1 LGKGSLF
8 EMEPISG
15 RNSALATQSLVSFD
29 SFAEMWAY
37 VSNYVETYRKR
48 ELEEFWST
56 VEKAA
61 AKPFNEHFFV
71 REHMWCVY
79 VAGFSAATIGKKF
92 PQLLLCHNIED
103 HEGTYLRITK
113 DNIRAI
119 DKADDLLAVFGNK
132 RKAAAVQAM
141 RQIILDRGWETLF
154 KERLSTREPDA
165 LNGLPG
171 IGPTLACHL
180 ARNLGNI
187 DVVKPD
193 VHLVR
198 LAKRYGFATPKDMCR
213 AASPGPLGRTDLI
226 LWLACADNGTL

>member
-1 LGKGSLF
+1 
-8 EMEPISG
+8 MEPIV
-15 RNSALATQSLVSFD
+15 RNSSSVSTRSLVSF
-29 SFAEMWAY
+29 STFQEMWAY
-37 VSNYVETYRKR
+37 VSEYVETYRKK
-48 ELEEFWST
+48 ELEEFWSI

-61 AKPFNEHFFV
+61 TAPFNEHFFV
-71 REHMWCVY
+71 KEHLWCTY

-141 RQIILDRGWETLF
+141 RQMILDKGWQTLF

-171 IGPTLACHL
+171 IGPILACHL
-180 ARNLGNI
+180 ARNLGNTE
-187 DVVKPD
+187 VVKPD

-198 LAKRYGFATPKDMCR
+198 LANRYGFATPKDMCR
-213 AASPGPLGRTDLI
+213 AASPGPLGKTDLI
-226 LWLACADNGTL
+226 IWLACADCGTL